1 MGIDNV
7 IKRNLVQ
14 TAVYWGNPQDNGYGG
29 FTYDDPIEI
38 ACRWEDMPQVML
50 DKEGEQDL
58 SRAVVYVGI
67 DVMNNGL
74 LYLGR
79 LTDIQGTGG
88 VIDFNTLSGIYQIRR
103 WRKVPALGS
112 NTIFL
117 RKAFLTP
124 YLT

>member
-1 MGIDNV
+1 MGIDKV

-14 TAVYWGNPQDNGYGG
+14 IAVYWGNPQDNRYGG
-29 FTYDDPIEI
+29 FTYDAPIEV

-58 SRAVVYVGI
+58 SRAVVYLCI
-67 DVMNNGL
+67 DVDTNGL

-79 LTDIQGTGG
+79 LTDIQGSGG
-88 VIDFNTLSGIYQIRR
+88 IDFNNIQGIHQIRR